1 MKEGKNTFVINTFK
15 KIEKG
20 RDINEK

>member
-1 MKEGKNTFVINTFK
+1 MLDEDV

-20 RDINEK
+20 RDIANKL